1 MASDNRR
8 SERVAEGIR
17 EIVATFLMED
27 AKDPRIVGLV
37 TVTGV
42 DVTRDLRQA
51 RIFVSVMGN
60 DDAREATFQGLAS
73 LASHLRAR
81 VGKALRLRFSPELIF
96 QLDNSIAQA
105 ARIESLLAQV
115 RAAQPDSGTP
125 ADENARNAPDG
136 DDSSD

>member
-60 DDAREATFQGLAS
+60 DDAREATFQGLTS

-81 VGKALRLRFSPELIF
+81 VGKALRLRFSPELTF
-96 QLDNSIAQA
+96 QLDNSIAEA

-115 RAAQPDSGTP
+115 RAAQPAPEAP
-125 ADENARNAPDG
+125 ADGATRNAPDG